1 MARDLH
7 VVMLPWSAFG
17 HLIPFFQ
24 LSVDL
29 AKAGVKVSFI
39 STPGNIRRLPKVPSN
54 LATLIDFVDFQ
65 LPNLD
70 NEQLLPEGCEATV
83 DIPFEKVQYLKIAYD
98 LLRHPVKQFIS
109 DQRPDWIFVDAI
121 PYWVVEIAQEHQIPL
136 INFSVYSAS
145 VCAFLGNPTSLTGD
159 GQKRRRFSPESL
171 TSPPEWFDFSSSL
184 AYPRFLATG
193 MHEGFYGENA
203 SGISDAERVAKIIQA
218 SKAFAVRTCPEYE
231 SEYLNTLEKIIVKPV
246 FPIGLLLP
254 EKPQGRRITT
264 DNSWTEIFEWL
275 DVQKPKSVVFVGF
288 GSECKLSKEQ
298 IHEIAN
304 GLELSGLPFLWALRK
319 PDWALTDLDAL
330 PSGFSERTHGR
341 GVVCFGWAPQLDI
354 LGHPSIGGSLFH
366 AGWGS
371 IIETLQFGHCL
382 VVLPFTIDQP
392 LNARLLVEKGLA
404 VEIERSEDG
413 SFSRVGIAEALTLAM
428 VSKEGE
434 GLRVRARS
442 EAAEVFGNRDLQNYY
457 FNGFVEYLEKNGAA
471 NQRP

>member
-7 VVMLPWSAFG
+7 IVMLPWSAFG
-17 HLIPFFQ
+17 HLMPFFQ
-24 LSVDL
+24 LSLDL

-39 STPGNIRRLPKVPSN
+39 STPGNIRRLPKIPSN
-54 LATLIDFVDFQ
+54 LTTLIDLVAFQ
-65 LPNLD
+65 LPNLG
-70 NEQLLPEGCEATV
+70 NEQLLPEGSEATV
-83 DIPFEKVQYLKIAYD
+83 DISFEKIQYLKIAFD

-109 DQRPDWIFVDAI
+109 DQRPDWIFVDVI
-121 PYWVVEIAQEHQIPL
+121 PYWVVEIAREHQIPL
-136 INFSVYSAS
+136 INFSVFSAS
-145 VCAFLGNPTSLTGD
+145 AYGFIGNPTSLTSD
-159 GQKRRRFSPESL
+159 GQKRMRSSPESL

-203 SGISDAERVAKIIQA
+203 SGVSDAKRIAKIIQA
-218 SKAFAVRTCPEYE
+218 SKAFAFRTCTEFEP
-231 SEYLNTLEKIIVKPV
+231 EYLNVLEKIIGKPV

-254 EKPQGRRITT
+254 EKPEGRRTT
-264 DNSWTEIFEWL
+264 DKSWTDIFEWL

-298 IHEIAN
+298 IHEIAY

-319 PDWALTDLDAL
+319 PDWVLSDLDAL

-341 GVVCFGWAPQLDI
+341 GVVCFGWAPQLEI

-382 VVLPFTIDQP
+382 VVLPFIIDQP

-404 VEIERSEDG
+404 VEIERSENG
-413 SFSRVGIAEALTLAM
+413 SFSRDDIAKALRLAM
-428 VSKEGE
+428 VSEEGE
-434 GLRVRARS
+434 SLRVRAR
-442 EAAEVFGNRDLQNYY
+442 EAAQVFGNRDLQNCH
-457 FNGFVEYLEKNGAA
+457 FNSFLEYLEKNGAA
-471 NQRP
+471 KQR